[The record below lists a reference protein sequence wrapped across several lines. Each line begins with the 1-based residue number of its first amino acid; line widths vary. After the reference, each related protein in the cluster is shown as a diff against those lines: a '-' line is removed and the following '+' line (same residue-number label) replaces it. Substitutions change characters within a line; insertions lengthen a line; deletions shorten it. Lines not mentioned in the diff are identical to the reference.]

1 MMLAD
6 PGPTPLDLRFRL
18 FGTPVRVHPLFWLI
32 TAMLGW
38 PSTYTGVLGNGL
50 GDVAV
55 WVLCAFLSILLH
67 EFGHVWM
74 AQLFGARGQN
84 IVLHSMGGLA
94 INAGARHRWQRILV
108 LAAGPGIQLILFAVL
123 VALIASGSV
132 SYLIRSQPGEDV
144 SLGQVVLQLALG
156 DLLIMNLF
164 WPLLNLLP
172 IWPLDGGQITRE
184 IATGVSPE
192 QGVVV
197 SLWISILVSA
207 ALAAN
212 AFMVTLMKRTFI
224 PPILGYPVGLYL
236 GGMFLGIFFALFA
249 VGSFQALTDA
259 QQARRRRHYWED
271 EDDDLPPW
279 RR

>member
-1 MMLAD
+1 
-6 PGPTPLDLRFRL
+6 
-18 FGTPVRVHPLFWLI
+18 
-32 TAMLGW
+32 
-38 PSTYTGVLGNGL
+38 
-50 GDVAV
+50 
-55 WVLCAFLSILLH
+55 
-67 EFGHVWM
+67 
-74 AQLFGARGQN
+74 
-84 IVLHSMGGLA
+84 MGGLA

-108 LAAGPGIQLILFAVL
+108 LAAGPGIQLLLFAVL
-123 VALIASGSV
+123 VGLIAGGAIPYSTRRR
-132 SYLIRSQPGEDV
+132 IDDDV
-144 SLGQVVLQLALG
+144 AVGQVVLKLAL
-156 DLLIMNLF
+156 DSLLIMNLF

-197 SLWISILVSA
+197 SLWISIVVSG

-224 PPILGYPVGLYL
+224 PPILGHPVGLYL
-236 GGMFLGIFFALFA
+236 GGIFLGIFFALFA
-249 VGSFQALTDA
+249 VGSFQALTEA